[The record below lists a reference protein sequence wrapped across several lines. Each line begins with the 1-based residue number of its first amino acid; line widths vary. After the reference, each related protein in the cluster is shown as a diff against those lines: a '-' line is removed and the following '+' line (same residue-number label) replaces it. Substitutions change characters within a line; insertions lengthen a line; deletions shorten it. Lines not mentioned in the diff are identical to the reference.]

1 MLKKGMPSQK
11 RKIQTTLASFHNS
24 NPHIDLIAFVY
35 EHVTEEKFVD
45 EEDEVELLYSLI
57 DIIKNQLGVE
67 KYLEVILF
75 IAKMKRKYVTDLRKS
90 KLASEK
96 TLVFFDATGRKVV
109 NSCFDCML
117 LLQELQVFVPDSKLL
132 KKMLEEER
140 RQKRGKLINS

>member
-75 IAKMKRKYVTDLRKS
+75 IAKMKRKYVTDL
-90 KLASEK
+90 EK
-96 TLVFFDATGRKVV
+96 A
-109 NSCFDCML
+109 NW
-117 LLQELQVFVPDSKLL
+117 LQ
-132 KKMLEEER
+132 KKHWYFLMQQEE
-140 RQKRGKLINS
+140 K